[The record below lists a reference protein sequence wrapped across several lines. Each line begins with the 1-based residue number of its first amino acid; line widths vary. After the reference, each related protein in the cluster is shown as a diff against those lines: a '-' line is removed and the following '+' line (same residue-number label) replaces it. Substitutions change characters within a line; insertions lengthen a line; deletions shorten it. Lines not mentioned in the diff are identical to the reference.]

1 VTDLLY
7 GWTLAPLP
15 VLAVAIAGGLYA
27 AGVMRV
33 ARRDV
38 RWPRGRTV
46 LFALGLLA
54 IAVALVSP
62 LASEDERF
70 PIHVVQHLLLGMI
83 APLLLALSAPI
94 TLLLR
99 AVPPRR
105 RRAVVRVLHSPL
117 RVLGDPITAGA
128 LNVAGLYVLYLTPLY
143 AATLTHPQL
152 HDAIHLHFLLVGC
165 VFAWSMIGL
174 DPIPRR
180 PFPYRV
186 AVLVVVL
193 ALHGTLAK
201 LLYAHGPAIGV
212 DERLADWRLGAQ
224 IMWYGG
230 DLIDG
235 LFLILFFG
243 QWYRLEGRKLA
254 RHRGVPMR
262 TMQALPPR

>member
-1 VTDLLY
+1 
-7 GWTLAPLP
+7 
-15 VLAVAIAGGLYA
+15 
-27 AGVMRV
+27 
-33 ARRDV
+33 
-38 RWPRGRTV
+38 
-46 LFALGLLA
+46 
-54 IAVALVSP
+54 
-62 LASEDERF
+62 
-70 PIHVVQHLLLGMI
+70 
-83 APLLLALSAPI
+83 
-94 TLLLR
+94 
-99 AVPPRR
+99 
-105 RRAVVRVLHSPL
+105 
-117 RVLGDPITAGA
+117 
-128 LNVAGLYVLYLTPLY
+128 
-143 AATLTHPQL
+143 
-152 HDAIHLHFLLVGC
+152 
-165 VFAWSMIGL
+165 
-174 DPIPRR
+174 
-180 PFPYRV
+180 V